1 MSISTVI
8 TQPHTPSFAYVLG
21 SLCILL
27 TLTGCA
33 AKETAHSANPPTPTG
48 GNETSDAQ
56 FIQKLEQLNSKNPV
70 MDAQSSI
77 AAGKKYF
84 LCNIGRSRTVPGLE
98 TEEYASARENC
109 TTQCLD
115 GVTDAVIGDNHLR
128 YLQAATA
135 YSASWNKVMI
145 NVCR

>member
-1 MSISTVI
+1 MSISTAI
-8 TQPHTPSFAYVLG
+8 TQPHAKSFAYVLG
-21 SLCILL
+21 SLFILL

-33 AKETAHSANPPTPTG
+33 AKETAHSGNPPTPIES
-48 GNETSDAQ
+48 NETSDTQ
-56 FIQKLEQLNSKNPV
+56 FIQKLEQLNNKNPV
-70 MDAQSSI
+70 MDAQNTISS
-77 AAGKKYF
+77 GKKYF

-98 TEEYASARENC
+98 TEEYASAREKC
-109 TTQCLD
+109 PTQCLD
-115 GVTDAVIGDNHLR
+115 GVTDAVLGDNHLR

>member
-1 MSISTVI
+1 MRTSITV
-8 TQPHTPSFAYVLG
+8 TQQRARSFAGVLS
-21 SLCILL
+21 SLFILL

-33 AKETAHSANPPTPTG
+33 AKETGHSDNPASPTG
-48 GNETSDAQ
+48 NTETSDAQ
-56 FIQKLEQLNSKNPV
+56 FIQKLAQLSSKNPV
-70 MDAQSSI
+70 TDAQSAI

-98 TEEYASARENC
+98 ADEYAGARENC
-109 TTQCLD
+109 ATECLD
-115 GVTDAVIGDNHLR
+115 GVTDAVLGDNHLR

>member
-1 MSISTVI
+1 MKTSIIVTK
-8 TQPHTPSFAYVLG
+8 QHTKPVVSAFS
-21 SLCILL
+21 SLLILM

-33 AKETAHSANPPTPTG
+33 A
-48 GNETSDAQ
+48 NETGSNSPPPAENNETTDTQ
-56 FIQKLEQLNSKNPV
+56 FIQKLERLNSKNPV
-70 MDAQSSI
+70 ADAQNAI
-77 AAGKKYF
+77 ATGKKYF

-98 TEEYASARENC
+98 AGEYANARDNC
-109 TTQCLD
+109 PTQCLD

-145 NVCR
+145 NVCQ